1 MRSEPENSA
10 SNRGRLV
17 DCTEGARQPT
27 DFRRHPP
34 PCSPAKALH
43 PVPIRHWKIP
53 DRLAQTARRCREG
66 AEQRTPTAR
75 VTTVQWQ
82 QTTGLWVSSACTM
95 RRSWHPGP
103 EGPLKPGAPTSCR
116 MSLSVPHQTTSR
128 IPSLKSCAATIWRGQ
143 LRRIFFPNP
152 GT

>member
-27 DFRRHPP
+27 DFRRLPP

-66 AEQRTPTAR
+66 AEQEDSHRSGYHGPMAADDGTR
-75 VTTVQWQ
+75 
-82 QTTGLWVSSACTM
+82 GFVSVHHEAKLAS
-95 RRSWHPGP
+95 RSRG
-103 EGPLKPGAPTSCR
+103 
-116 MSLSVPHQTTSR
+116 
-128 IPSLKSCAATIWRGQ
+128 SLKTRSSHLMPNVLECSPSNDQSDSEPQVVCCHHLERSAAPH
-143 LRRIFFPNP
+143 FFPNP